1 MNTWTAS
8 VRQSLMSRGHRRGML
23 PPDTT
28 NVAAG
33 DLERAMNSILADV
46 IALYRKTK
54 SFYWHMRGPRAD
66 EHHLVL
72 DEQTEQFY
80 AMTDEIVEHIRNMG
94 GKTLR
99 SIGLIIG
106 MRRHIVDEDAGAYIE
121 PSDMLAELREDNRL
135 LGARLRDALDACSD
149 HGDIEIAQWIEIWI
163 HKTQYRNYQLIEA

>member
-8 VRQSLMSRGHRRGML
+8 VRESLMSREHRRAML
-23 PPDTT
+23 PPDT
-28 NVAAG
+28 NKVAAS

-46 IALYRKTK
+46 IALYRKTT
-54 SFYWHMRGPRAD
+54 SFYWHMRGPRAH

-72 DEQTEQFY
+72 DEQTEQLY
-80 AMTDEIVEHIRNMG
+80 AMTDEMVEHIRNMG
-94 GKTLR
+94 GEMLR

-121 PSDMLAELREDNRL
+121 PSDMLAELREDNKL
-135 LGARLRDALDACSD
+135 LGARLRDALDACND

-163 HKTQYRNYQLIEA
+163 HKTECRNYQLIEA